1 MTTYSKTVYIEVEA
15 ADEDEA
21 VDLIDRATSP
31 LVMDEASPITYVDL
45 DGPIEEAA
53 S

>member
-31 LVMDEASPITYVDL
+31 LVMDEATYVDL